1 VERYGGIQRPAIREG
16 TVAGTDTR
24 TRVRSFESVHEAREN
39 TDGVDGRRLYTPSVQ
54 PDAANLEP
62 LTADVGTVAGATIIS
77 VTPSNTTPAT
87 DAVPAAV
94 PRSPADPASVREAQ
108 RIAERI
114 ARDETLA
121 DEARERYRK
130 DGLPVLE
137 PSALLGLLN
146 PGERLHAVHRMA
158 MLETGW
164 RGTTGSDPNLPRG
177 GTLYVTS
184 QRLFHRGTQ
193 DGTWSFGD
201 VDEMAI
207 ALERLLLVR
216 LRDGSDLAIEVDQPR
231 LLRVQLAA
239 ALAASRNAELEPA
252 R

>member
-1 VERYGGIQRPAIREG
+1 M
-16 TVAGTDTR
+16 
-24 TRVRSFESVHEAREN
+24 
-39 TDGVDGRRLYTPSVQ
+39 Q
-54 PDAANLEP
+54 PDALPAEP
-62 LTADVGTVAGATIIS
+62 LAADAAPGPGATIVS
-77 VTPSNTTPAT
+77 VTSSNTTPA
-87 DAVPAAV
+87 
-94 PRSPADPASVREAQ
+94 SDPASDDATGTRADPTSVRDAQ

-121 DEARERYRK
+121 DEARERYRT
-130 DGLPVLE
+130 DGLPQLE

-158 MLETGW
+158 MLEIGW
-164 RGTTGSDPNLPRG
+164 RGTTGADPNLPHG

-184 QRLFHRGTQ
+184 QRLVHRGSE

-201 VDEMAI
+201 IDEMAI

-216 LRDGSDLAIEVDQPR
+216 MRDGSDIAIEVDQPR

-239 ALAASRNAELEPA
+239 ALAASRNVELGSA
-252 R
+252 V

>member
-1 VERYGGIQRPAIREG
+1 MQDP
-16 TVAGTDTR
+16 
-24 TRVRSFESVHEAREN
+24 
-39 TDGVDGRRLYTPSVQ
+39 YTPPMQ
-54 PDAANLEP
+54 PDASPVEP
-62 LTADVGTVAGATIIS
+62 LAADGVPASGATIVS
-77 VTPSNTTPAT
+77 VIPSNTTPT
-87 DAVPAAV
+87 SGGPAAV
-94 PRSPADPASVREAQ
+94 AGTPADSTSVRDAQ

-114 ARDETLA
+114 ARDESLA
-121 DEARERYRK
+121 DEARERYRS
-130 DGLPVLE
+130 DGLPELE

-158 MLETGW
+158 MLEIGW
-164 RGTTGSDPNLPRG
+164 RGTTGADPNLPHG

-184 QRLFHRGTQ
+184 QRLVHRGTE
-193 DGTWSFGD
+193 DGTWSFSD

-239 ALAASRNAELEPA
+239 ALAASRNVELQPA
-252 R
+252 T

>member
-1 VERYGGIQRPAIREG
+1 M
-16 TVAGTDTR
+16 
-24 TRVRSFESVHEAREN
+24 
-39 TDGVDGRRLYTPSVQ
+39 Q
-54 PDAANLEP
+54 PDALPLEP
-62 LTADVGTVAGATIIS
+62 LAADGPPVAGATIVS
-77 VTPSNTTPAT
+77 VTPSNTTPASE
-87 DAVPAAV
+87 AA
-94 PRSPADPASVREAQ
+94 PTAGTRIPADSTSVRDAQ

-121 DEARERYRK
+121 DEARERYRT
-130 DGLPVLE
+130 DGLPELE

-164 RGTTGSDPNLPRG
+164 RGTTGTDPNLPHG

-184 QRLFHRGTQ
+184 QRLVHRGTE
-193 DGTWSFGD
+193 DGTWSFAD
-201 VDEMAI
+201 IDEMAV

-216 LRDGSDLAIEVDQPR
+216 MRDGSDLAIEVDQPR

-239 ALAASRNAELEPA
+239 ALAASRSVELESA
-252 R
+252 S